1 MRFMFKTK
9 AVGQNNALFYVF
21 MQLINLWEKF
31 YLYVSQI
38 FLHGYLYFTYGR
50 LPKKCFYSCRVQH
63 LALMFLFVLKK
74 LTHISLVYI
83 DLFYSYSYL
92 AN

>member
-38 FLHGYLYFTYGR
+38 FLHGYLYFTYGT
-50 LPKKCFYSCRVQH
+50 LPKKCFYSFRVQH
-63 LALMFLFVLKK
+63 LALMFCAKK
-74 LTHISLVYI
+74 LIVVHIDLVY
-83 DLFYSYSYL
+83 S
-92 AN
+92 